1 MIIYNKM
8 DTEFLNIRGVPLKE
22 TIQMLVNIINNLHDT
37 IQIFVYDSLHLSL
50 TDKDLHFWIMGIIG
64 IVMFL
69 FVLIVSKLISKLP
82 FGITILSF
90 FYTFTCMVVLVFAIE
105 IQQAL
110 TNRGN
115 MEFQDA
121 VIGLWGFFVFF
132 LIFVGISAVFFIV
145 KNLWKKF
152 TQKK

>member
-1 MIIYNKM
+1 M
-8 DTEFLNIRGVPLKE
+8 KE
-22 TIQMLVNIINNLHDT
+22 TIQMIADMINNLHDF
-37 IQIFVYDSLHLSL
+37 IQLFVYDSLELNV
-50 TDKDLHFWIMGIIG
+50 TDKDLHFWIMGFIG
-64 IVMFL
+64 IFVFL

-90 FYTFTCMVVLVFAIE
+90 LYTTTCMVVLVFVIE

-121 VIGLWGFFVFF
+121 IIGLWGFFVFF
-132 LIFVGISAVFFIV
+132 LVFVAVSALFFLVRRLWTTYMNKV
-145 KNLWKKF
+145 KLP
-152 TQKK
+152 